1 MEKKIIN
8 INLYKSEFSFKNS
21 SKRFIPL
28 SSQMKKT
35 SSNSQKSNKLNLNI
49 SLISFKILTII
60 YSYFLLCYYL
70 GNIGNNKFNNIN
82 KAMKHAILLL
92 SSYGINYMN
101 NALSQFNNDKRFDIY
116 IHIDGQ
122 SKIDIENNKTITKS
136 NIKYIKHLYKS
147 KKKSIEMVDIM
158 FKLLSIANKTDNY
171 AYFHYF
177 SDSCY
182 LITTLDEFYQ
192 FFIENNNKTY
202 INYYLERNFL
212 YKNSRYTLYKGSQWM
227 SLHSNIVHKLL
238 DNIILFN
245 KYKEAIRNRTIRLIT
260 GAPDELIITHII
272 VNDICK
278 RKPKE
283 YNVFNNNLRF
293 IRWKNCRRVHCPNYL
308 DIDNVSEEEIKSIK
322 KNNFLAIRKIDYKNY
337 KAIDLVNKLKGE

>member
-1 MEKKIIN
+1 MEKKIIYIKPN
-8 INLYKSEFSFKNS
+8 KSGSSINNS
-21 SKRFIPL
+21 SKRFISH
-28 SSQMKKT
+28 SSQINKT

-60 YSYFLLCYYL
+60 YSYFLICYYL
-70 GNIGNNKFNNIN
+70 GNIGNNKCNSSN
-82 KAMKHAILLL
+82 KIMKHAILLL

-101 NALSQFNNDKRFDIY
+101 NVLSQFNNDKRFDIY

-158 FKLLSIANKTDNY
+158 FNLLSIASKTDNY

-192 FFIENNNKTY
+192 FFIQNNNKTY
-202 INYYLERNFL
+202 INYNLEKNFL

-227 SLHSNIVHKLL
+227 SLHINIVHKLL

-260 GAPDELIITHII
+260 GAPDELIQ
-272 VNDICK
+272 
-278 RKPKE
+278 
-283 YNVFNNNLRF
+283 
-293 IRWKNCRRVHCPNYL
+293 KNIMY
-308 DIDNVSEEEIKSIK
+308 
-322 KNNFLAIRKIDYKNY
+322 
-337 KAIDLVNKLKGE
+337 